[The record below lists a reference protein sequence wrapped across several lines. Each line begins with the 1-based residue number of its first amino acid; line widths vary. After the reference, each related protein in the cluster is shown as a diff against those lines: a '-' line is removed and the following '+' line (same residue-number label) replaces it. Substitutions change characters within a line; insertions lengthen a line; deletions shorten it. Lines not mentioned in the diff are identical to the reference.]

1 MREENPSISRCLAR
15 AVARALWPSGG
26 KRGRGHSCLTGH
38 RPLATS
44 PDTAYGFRVRDF
56 STPNHTTV
64 SRAAIALD
72 PYGLCRYKLCQLIP
86 FRSLAFF
93 PFVEF

>member
-1 MREENPSISRCLAR
+1 MREGTPSISRCLAK

-26 KRGRGHSCLTGH
+26 KRGRGHSCLAGH
-38 RPLATS
+38 RPQATS
-44 PDTAYGFRVRDF
+44 SATAYGFRVRDF

-86 FRSLAFF
+86 LFSFLPFR
-93 PFVEF
+93 